1 MHTINRRSGSD
12 ALREK
17 GVVEALAAI
26 TDTDSGAGGSVADR
40 LKKMKALEAATEA
53 ELEQQKRQQ
62 EAAAAS
68 ELTAHGGGVAARLKR
83 LKVLPLLPLL
93 WTTLLCGVSYCCVLS
108 RCTGLM

>member
-93 WTTLLCGVSYCCVLS
+93 
-108 RCTGLM
+108 